1 MLTSQTATQT
11 SRAAGLSLFSNV
23 ALSVMKLGVGYFTGS
38 ISVLADGANSSG
50 DIITSLVA
58 WSAVRQGN
66 RPPDEDHRYGHGKFE
81 ALSAAFESL
90 IIIAAAIAIGYA
102 ALRRLLSGQPPEFDT
117 GIGLVVMC
125 LSALTNLTV
134 SMYLERKARQ
144 HDSLALRA
152 EAAHHRVDIWTS
164 SAVLAGLFLITFTGW
179 RFLDP
184 LLAVIIGAIILV
196 QGAQVGREA
205 VAQLLDRALPPDEM
219 DFITGLLADHDQ
231 LFVDY
236 HRLRARKAGRERQID
251 VHLVT
256 CPHVT
261 VQEAHD
267 VADHL
272 EEDIRARLPLTRVV
286 IHVEPCDEAN
296 CPNRS
301 RTERDSSICQLKG
314 RLAHSRPQ
322 RQFQPTQPMK

>member
-1 MLTSQTATQT
+1 MPTSQTASLT
-11 SRAAGLSLFSNV
+11 SRAAGLSLASNV
-23 ALSVMKLGVGYFTGS
+23 ALSVAKLGVGYFTGS

-50 DIITSLVA
+50 DIITSLIA
-58 WSAVRQGN
+58 WSAVRQGD
-66 RPPDEDHRYGHGKFE
+66 RPPDEEHRYGHGKFE
-81 ALSAAFESL
+81 ALSAGFESL
-90 IIIAAAIAIGYA
+90 VIIGAAIAIGYG
-102 ALRRLLSGQPPEFDT
+102 ALRRLLGGQPPQFDT

-134 SMYLERKARQ
+134 SMYLERKGRQ
-144 HDSLALRA
+144 YDSLALRA

-164 SAVLAGLFLITFTGW
+164 SAVLAGLLLITLTGW
-179 RFLDP
+179 HFLDP

-196 QGAQVGREA
+196 QGAQVGKEA
-205 VAQLLDRALPPDEM
+205 ASQLLDRALPADEM
-219 DFITGLLADHDQ
+219 AFITSLLADHDQ

-261 VQEAHD
+261 VAEAHD

-272 EEDIRARLPLTRVV
+272 EGDIRARFPLTRVV
-286 IHVEPCDEAN
+286 IHVEPCDEVN

-301 RTERDSSICQLKG
+301 RTERDPTICQLKS
-314 RLAHSRPQ
+314 RLAQTAPEKPGRSA
-322 RQFQPTQPMK
+322 QPTK

>member
-1 MLTSQTATQT
+1 MATYHTARQA
-11 SRAAGLSLFSNV
+11 SRAAILSLSSNV
-23 ALSVMKLGVGYFTGS
+23 ALSVVKLGVGHFTGS

-50 DIITSLVA
+50 DIITSLIA
-58 WSAVRQGN
+58 WSAVRQGS

-81 ALSAAFESL
+81 ALAAAFESL
-90 IIIAAAIAIGYA
+90 IIIAAALAIGYGA
-102 ALRRLLSGQPPEFDT
+102 IRRLLSGQPREFDT

-125 LSALTNLTV
+125 ISAVTNLAI
-134 SMYLERKARQ
+134 SMYLERKSRQ
-144 HDSLALRA
+144 CDSLALRA

-164 SAVLAGLFLITFTGW
+164 SAVLAGLVLITFTGW

-184 LLAVIIGAIILV
+184 LLAVVIGVIIVV
-196 QGAQVGREA
+196 QGAQVGSEA
-205 VAQLLDRALPPDEM
+205 IGQLLDRALPADEM
-219 DFITGLLADHDQ
+219 AFITGLLADHDE

-236 HRLRARKAGRERQID
+236 NRLRTRKAGRERQID

-267 VADHL
+267 VVDHL
-272 EEDIRARLPLTRVV
+272 ERDIRARFPLTRVV
-286 IHVEPCDEAN
+286 IQVEPCDEVN

-301 RTERDSSICQLKG
+301 RIERDPNLCQLRA
-314 RLAHSRPQ
+314 RLAHSTLEKQLQPPQ
-322 RQFQPTQPMK
+322 PIE